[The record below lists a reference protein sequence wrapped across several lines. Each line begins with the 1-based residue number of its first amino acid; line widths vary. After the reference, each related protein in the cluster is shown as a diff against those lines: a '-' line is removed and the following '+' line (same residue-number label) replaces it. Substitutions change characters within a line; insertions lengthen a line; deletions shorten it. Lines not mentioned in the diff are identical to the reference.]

1 MNTTPRGEGVICP
14 NCNKP
19 APWVEN
25 KAKYGRN
32 YGTSYM
38 CYFCKECRYYVG
50 CHNNTRKPLGTMI
63 SDEHCKYRKAVHNKI
78 DPLWQTGKIARKHL
92 YSRLSKIL
100 GYTYHTGE
108 SDMETCKKVLEI
120 DDKLLTC
127 SKEEFNSLLIPIK

>member
-1 MNTTPRGEGVICP
+1 
-14 NCNKP
+14 
-19 APWVEN
+19 
-25 KAKYGRN
+25 
-32 YGTSYM
+32 
-38 CYFCKECRYYVG
+38 
-50 CHNNTRKPLGTMI
+50 MI